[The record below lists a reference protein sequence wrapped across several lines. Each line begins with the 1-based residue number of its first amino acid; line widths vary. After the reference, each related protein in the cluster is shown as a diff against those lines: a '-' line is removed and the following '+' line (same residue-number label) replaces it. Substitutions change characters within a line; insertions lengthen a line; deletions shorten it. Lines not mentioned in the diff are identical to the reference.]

1 MSLKT
6 LFRRVRA
13 LLRSEA
19 IHREIDEEMQ
29 FHIDMRT
36 EENVRRGMT
45 PAEARR
51 EAERRFGGLV
61 RMKEQGY
68 EVRGG
73 RWLEALWRDCR
84 YGARSLRKSP
94 GFTTVAV
101 LTLALGVGATTA
113 IFGVVNAVLLRPLP
127 YPEADR
133 LVFIGQQFKGAVVGS
148 GEPKFLFWRDESR
161 SFEAMACYSGYGG
174 AGGNLA
180 GGREPEYV
188 RGARVSEEFFRV
200 LGVYPALGRAFTH
213 EEDTP
218 GGPRVAILSDGL
230 WKRSFG
236 GDRELIGK
244 TVTLNDKPVT
254 VVGVMPPQ
262 FRFAG
267 GADLLVPMRARRGSN
282 VDPNAEVVGRLKP
295 GVSLQEAQA
304 ELKVIADKYRAAYP
318 AEMVEGETAGAEPYQ
333 DLFTEGV
340 AKYLWIVLGAVCFLL
355 LIACANVANLQLARA
370 ASRRREIALR
380 MALGA
385 GVGRVVRQLLTEG
398 LLLALAGGAAGLLL
412 ALWGTRL
419 LVQMAPAGLL
429 PSVAEVGVDWHVLAF
444 ALAASVAIG
453 LLFGTAPAWQA
464 RKTDVNSSLKESAG
478 KGATARG
485 RLRSALVV
493 AEVALSLVL
502 LVGAG
507 LLVRTFVNLL
517 GVTPG
522 FDPKGVL
529 TFQIDLNGER
539 YNTSEKGVAFY
550 REALERISRLPGV
563 ESAAL
568 TNKLP
573 LDWQFNLPVFFP
585 EKPDEPQ
592 SVQFRMVSPDY
603 FRVMRIGVKQGRTF
617 NDADNLSA
625 PAVAVVNEA
634 FARKYCEGQ
643 DPLARQLRVGRTV
656 DVSARQVVGVVGD
669 IKQHGLDL
677 PAPPMVYVPIGQVP
691 DKLMAAV
698 RSFTSINFVVRTRGE
713 PLSLSQEVRREI
725 SSMDASLPVSH
736 VSSMEEIAARSI
748 ASQRFNMMLLGLF
761 AALGLLLA
769 AVGIYGVMS
778 YTVAQ
783 STREIGIRMALGAQ
797 RAGVLRLVTGQGMR
811 LTLTGMAVG
820 IAASLALTRLMSSLL
835 YGVSA
840 TDPAT
845 FVLYSLILA
854 AVALA
859 ACLIPARRATK
870 VDPMVALRY
879 E

>member
-1 MSLKT
+1 MWLKA
-6 LFRRVRA
+6 LYRRARA

-36 EENVRRGMT
+36 EENVRAGMT
-45 PAEARR
+45 PGKARR
-51 EAERRFGGLV
+51 EAERRFGNWTRV
-61 RMKEQGY
+61 KEQGY

-73 RWLEALWRDCR
+73 RWLETLWRDCH

-94 GFTTVAV
+94 GFTLVAV

-127 YPEADR
+127 YPEAER
-133 LVFIGQQFKGAVVGS
+133 LVYVGQQYRGGLAGS
-148 GEPKFLFWRDESR
+148 GEPKFLFWREQSS

-180 GGREPEYV
+180 GGRESEYV
-188 RGARVSEEFFRV
+188 SGVRVSEDFFRV

-218 GGPRVAILSDGL
+218 GGPRVVILSDGL

-236 GDRELIGK
+236 GDKGLIGK
-244 TVTLNDKPVT
+244 TVTLNDKPAT

-262 FRFAG
+262 FRFEG
-267 GADLLVPMRARRGSN
+267 GADVFVPMRARRGSN

-295 GVSLQEAQA
+295 GVSLHDAQA
-304 ELKVIADKYRAAYP
+304 ELKVIADKYRAAFP
-318 AEMVEGETAGAEPYQ
+318 AEMVEGESVGAEPYQ
-333 DLFTEGV
+333 DLYTEGV
-340 AKYLWIVLGAVCFLL
+340 AKYLWIVLGAVSFLL

-385 GVGRVVRQLLTEG
+385 AGGRIVRQLLTEG

-412 ALWGTRL
+412 AAWGTRL
-419 LVQMAPAGLL
+419 LSALAPAGLL
-429 PSVAEVGVDWHVLAF
+429 PSVAQVGVDWHVLAF
-444 ALAASVAIG
+444 ALAASVATG

-464 RKTDVNSSLKESAG
+464 RKVDVNSSLKDSAG

-485 RLRSALVV
+485 RLRGALVV

-522 FDPKGVL
+522 FDPHNVL
-529 TFQIDLNGER
+529 TFQIEPNGER
-539 YNTSEKGVAFY
+539 YNTSGKASAFY
-550 REALERISRLPGV
+550 REALERIRRLPGV

-573 LDWQFNLPVFFP
+573 LDWQFNLPVYFP
-585 EKPDEPQ
+585 DKPDQPQ

-603 FRVMRIGVKQGRTF
+603 FRVMRIGVRQGRAF
-617 NDADNLSA
+617 GDGDNSSA

-634 FARKYCEGQ
+634 FARKYFEGR
-643 DPLARQLRVGRTV
+643 DPLAQQLSVGRTA
-656 DVSARQVVGVVGD
+656 DVPARQVIGVVGD
-669 IKQHGLDL
+669 IKQQGLDR
-677 PAPPMVYVPIGQVP
+677 PAPPMVFVPIGQVP

-698 RSFTSINFVVRTRGE
+698 RSFTSINFVVRTKGE
-713 PLSLSQEVRREI
+713 PLALSQAVRREI
-725 SSMDASLPVSH
+725 ASLDAALPISH

-778 YTVAQ
+778 YSVAQ
-783 STREIGIRMALGAQ
+783 STREIGIRMALGAR
-797 RAGVLRLVTGQGMR
+797 RAAVLRLVTGQGMR

-820 IAASLALTRLMSSLL
+820 VAASLALTRLMGSLL

-845 FVLYSLILA
+845 FILYSLILA

-870 VDPMVALRY
+870 VDPLVALRY